1 MNLMAPS
8 SENNPAIVPD
18 EASTGEM
25 ISGLSLS
32 GQPHAGN
39 PQPYR
44 LFRPEVGA
52 GQPAALSRPNGGDQ
66 LARCRIDHGAVVDH
80 HGRDRLVTAGHG
92 ANEGGRIGVPPD
104 VDLPDGNMMPPQGKT
119 QPPAEHTAR
128 PPVQGDPGSG
138 TGLLAG

>member
-1 MNLMAPS
+1 VNLMAPS

-44 LFRPEVGA
+44 LFLPEVGA
-52 GQPAALSRPNGGDQ
+52 DSPPLYPGRTAAISWRGAGLTMGRPSITTVGTVS
-66 LARCRIDHGAVVDH
+66 L
-80 HGRDRLVTAGHG
+80 
-92 ANEGGRIGVPPD
+92 
-104 VDLPDGNMMPPQGKT
+104 
-119 QPPAEHTAR
+119 PPATERTKAAAS
-128 PPVQGDPGSG
+128 GSRQML
-138 TGLLAG
+138 TFRTER